1 MPDNNNNF
9 GFDFNPDSDNL
20 FDEDLLS
27 PDELNLFLKEESKRP
42 AAPAPAPSAPHV
54 PPQVKVEEAQFR
66 QVGSNHFV
74 VNISDD
80 DYNAPDE
87 LDIIKAQIPA
97 KPRFEVHIEDDD
109 DDLISFEPDDP
120 SFADSVG
127 FQNFEPIRITP
138 ANSEPKVPS
147 KDKKDK
153 TEKQDKSGK
162 AEKPAKTKKVKKRNG
177 YHSLIVFFAVSIILT
192 TVVSVLGIS
201 CINDILAFMRSD
213 DVVTVSIPA
222 DATTDDVIGILGD
235 CKIIKQEW
243 FCKLYNYAFTTL
255 LHKSEKTYKGGVYY
269 VEANLGFET
278 YLNRFSNPVKGAKT
292 YLVTI
297 PEGFTIYQI
306 AKRLDAFGICDQSKF
321 IASLKGTNFSY
332 DFLKVLASNGNRTFK
347 LEGYLYPDTYEFY
360 ENDDPNSVIR
370 KMLDYSDE
378 MWTDEYKKRANE
390 LGATRDE
397 IMIIASIIER
407 EAANVEQMDEIS
419 SVIHNRLNNMS
430 TWPTIDCDSTSTYIS
445 KFVGPNV
452 TDAQAK
458 LYANSYNT
466 YSVRGLPPGP
476 ICNPGEDAI
485 NAALYPADTNYY
497 FFRHDK
503 NGKIYLAETQAEHD
517 RNANLVLRAN
527 SGG

>member
-9 GFDFNPDSDNL
+9 EYGLFPDSDNML
-20 FDEDLLS
+20 DEDLLS
-27 PDELNLFLKEESKRP
+27 PDELNLFLKEESSRP
-42 AAPAPAPSAPHV
+42 A
-54 PPQVKVEEAQFR
+54 PPQVKVEEAQFK
-66 QVGSNHFV
+66 QVGGSHFV
-74 VNISDD
+74 VNISDE

-87 LDIIKAQIPA
+87 LDLIKAQIPA
-97 KPRFEVHIEDDD
+97 KPKFEVHIEDD

-120 SFADSVG
+120 DFADSIG
-127 FQNFEPIRITP
+127 FQNLEPIRINP
-138 ANSEPKVPS
+138 DIPEPQVPS
-147 KDKKDK
+147 KGKKEK
-153 TEKQDKSGK
+153 TEKQK
-162 AEKPAKTKKVKKRNG
+162 KPKKVKKRNG

-192 TVVSVLGIS
+192 TVVSVIGIS

-213 DVVTVSIPA
+213 DVITVSIPA
-222 DATTDDVIGILGD
+222 DATTDDVINILGD
-235 CKIIKQEW
+235 CGIVKQKW
-243 FCKLYNYAFTTL
+243 FCKIYNYAFTTL
-255 LHKSEKTYKGGVYY
+255 LHKSEKSYKGGVYY

-297 PEGFTIYQI
+297 PEGYTIYQI
-306 AKRLDAFGICDQSKF
+306 AKRLDDFGICDQSKF

-332 DFLKVLASNGNRTFK
+332 DFIKGINAGASRTFK

-370 KMLDYSDE
+370 KMLDHSDE
-378 MWTDEYKKRANE
+378 MWTDEYEKRAEE
-390 LGATRDE
+390 LGMSRDE
-397 IMIIASIIER
+397 IMTIASIIER

-419 SVIHNRLNNMS
+419 SIIHNRLNNAS
-430 TWPTIDCDSTSTYIS
+430 TWPTIDCDSTSTYIR

-452 TDAQAK
+452 TDGQAK
-458 LYANSYNT
+458 IYVNAYNT

-497 FFRHDK
+497 FFRHDN